1 MESGKAAEQRP
12 KGWFEWLISV
22 APSGAFQDSDAEPT
36 AYAVGYLLP
45 LLRRGYDCN
54 KVSCALSEPPTSKLD
69 ASSLRLRLPAMNS
82 AENQTAS
89 GFTINRFSRR
99 FPRRNLLLGMGG
111 ALVSLCAHW
120 AKAVETGAPAL
131 GKAKSVILIFNG
143 GAPSHID
150 LWDPK
155 PEASSE
161 IRGVFNPI
169 KTNVTGVHIS
179 ELLPRMARR
188 MDKVALI
195 RSVHH
200 EHSSHNGGM
209 HWATVGRPYAVDST
223 LINPSRTDL
232 PCFGTLVGWLAQRDG
247 FSGGAPPY
255 VITPFPHC
263 DSKAYITPGQY
274 GGCLGA
280 RYDPFVLDDDPNAA
294 SFKVRNMGLEAGMSK
309 ARFEQ
314 RLALLK
320 NVSGASTKIISP
332 QAEEIDILNQ
342 QAVSLL
348 QSGKAADAFDL
359 TKEPA
364 AVRER
369 YGRHSWGQSHLL
381 ARRLV
386 EAGTR
391 FISTVNGPSITWDTH
406 KDNFNTLKN
415 RLVPPME
422 QAYAALL
429 DDLAERG
436 LLDTTLVV
444 WMGEFGR
451 TPKINA
457 DAGRDH
463 WPGCYSVLLA
473 GGGIRGGQVIGASD
487 SIGAYPKERPTSPA
501 DIHATVFAALGYD
514 TRNIHYQSADGR
526 PIPLTEGT
534 RMQELR

>member
-1 MESGKAAEQRP
+1 M
-12 KGWFEWLISV
+12 
-22 APSGAFQDSDAEPT
+22 T
-36 AYAVGYLLP
+36 
-45 LLRRGYDCN
+45 
-54 KVSCALSEPPTSKLD
+54 T
-69 ASSLRLRLPAMNS
+69 
-82 AENQTAS
+82 AENQSAS
-89 GFTINRFSRR
+89 AFMFNRFAGRLSRR
-99 FPRRNLLLGMGG
+99 SMLLGLGG
-111 ALVSLCAHW
+111 ALVPLCANW
-120 AKAVETGAPAL
+120 ARAVESGSPAF
-131 GKAKSVILIFNG
+131 GKARSVIMIFNG

-155 PEASSE
+155 PDAPSE
-161 IRGVFNPI
+161 IRGTFSPI
-169 KTNVTGVHIS
+169 KTNVTGIHIS

-200 EHSSHNGGM
+200 QHSSHNAGM
-209 HWATVGRPYAVDST
+209 YWTTAGRPYPIDST
-223 LINPSRTDL
+223 LINPSRADL
-232 PCFGTLVGWLAQRDG
+232 PCLGTLVGWLAQRDG
-247 FSGGAPPY
+247 FSGGTPPY

-280 RYDPFVLDDDPNAA
+280 RYDPFVLDADPNAA
-294 SFKVRNMGLEAGMSK
+294 AFKVRNMELDANMSAG
-309 ARFEQ
+309 RFEQ

-320 NVSGASTKIISP
+320 GFSGSSPRIVSP
-332 QAEEIDILNQ
+332 QAAEIDVYNQ

-348 QSGKAADAFDL
+348 QSGKAAEAFNL
-359 TKEPA
+359 SKEPD

-381 ARRLV
+381 ARRLI
-386 EAGTR
+386 ESGTR
-391 FISTVNGPSITWDTH
+391 FVSTVNGPSITWDTH
-406 KDNFNTLKN
+406 KDNFNALKN
-415 RLVPPME
+415 RLVPPMD

-436 LLDTTLVV
+436 LLDTTLVI
-444 WMGEFGR
+444 WLGEFGR

-487 SIGAYPKERPTSPA
+487 NIGAAPKERPTSPA
-501 DIHATVFAALGYD
+501 DIHATVYAALGYD
-514 TRNIHYQSADGR
+514 ARNIHYRSADGR

-534 RMQELR
+534 PMRELL